1 MMLTMANS
9 KLIPF
14 DFAYC
19 SDKAKVF
26 ENYCKYTFTRT
37 QSMFTY
43 EGLPDTIPV
52 QWLESYLQR
61 NGSCCIA
68 EHEGKLY
75 ALLGNAGGE
84 PDEYYQPTIYTV
96 ANPALNL
103 SKSYKIGEDCVYCKN
118 DYDAIGLVPL
128 VSRYCGLMTENL
140 LTVRISDINMRMMN
154 LLSAPDDNTLQSTK
168 QYLKDLEDGK
178 LGVVGETPFFEGLK
192 LQSKGVGNGDY
203 MIQFIEL
210 QQYLKGSMYNE
221 LGINANFNMKR
232 EALSGQELSLN
243 DDALMPLIDDML
255 KQRRAM
261 CDELNEMFGLNVSV
275 DYGSSWHSNV
285 VEKQL
290 ISEEELGADDSES
303 EEAAGDESALP
314 DDKDPNAVDEG
325 DVSRL
330 NDDEESGNDDN
341 DNTSSDSD
349 VDEPDE
355 NCEDDDSGSEPD
367 DECGS
372 NDNTSDEDTSKEDES
387 QSKESE
393 TDESKTE
400 ESDAEKSEKEEPEK
414 EEVDTKEVDTEEAD
428 TKEVDTKETD
438 TKEKSKDKE
447 SETEESNTKET
458 EKEKPENEELEKEKP
473 EKEESE
479 KDKPEKEEPEK
490 EKSEKEEPEKEKP
503 EKEKPEK
510 EKPEKEKSE
519 KGKPEKEKSEKEE
532 VDAEDKPKDKESE
545 QENKEQE
552 PSSEVSDDSE
562 DDDKKKKGEKK

>member
-1 MMLTMANS
+1 MANS

-68 EHEGKLY
+68 EHEGNLY
-75 ALLGNAGGE
+75 ALLGSAGGE

-232 EALSGQELSLN
+232 EALSGQEVALN

-261 CDELNEMFGLNVSV
+261 CDELNQMFGLNVSV
-275 DYGSSWHSNV
+275 DYGSTWHSNV

-290 ISEEELGADDSES
+290 VSEEELGADSAES

-330 NDDEESGNDDN
+330 NDEEESGSDDN
-341 DNTSSDSD
+341 SDTSSDSD

-355 NCEDDDSGSEPD
+355 NCEDDNSDSESD
-367 DECGS
+367 SECGS
-372 NDNTSDEDTSKEDES
+372 DDDTPDEDASEADES
-387 QSKESE
+387 QS
-393 TDESKTE
+393 
-400 ESDAEKSEKEEPEK
+400 
-414 EEVDTKEVDTEEAD
+414 
-428 TKEVDTKETD
+428 
-438 TKEKSKDKE
+438 
-447 SETEESNTKET
+447 
-458 EKEKPENEELEKEKP
+458 
-473 EKEESE
+473 EESE
-479 KDKPEKEEPEK
+479 
-490 EKSEKEEPEKEKP
+490 
-503 EKEKPEK
+503 
-510 EKPEKEKSE
+510 
-519 KGKPEKEKSEKEE
+519 SEKEE
-532 VDAEDKPKDKESE
+532 VDAEDEPKDEEPESKDE
-545 QENKEQE
+545 EQE
-552 PSSEVSDDSE
+552 PSPEESDDSE
-562 DDDKKKKGEKK
+562 DDEKKKKGECK

>member
-1 MMLTMANS
+1 MAISN
-9 KLIPF
+9 LMPF
-14 DFAYC
+14 DFTYC
-19 SDKAKVF
+19 SDKTKVF

-84 PDEYYQPTIYTV
+84 LDEYYQPTIYTV
-96 ANPALNL
+96 ANPALGL
-103 SKSYKIGEDCVYCKN
+103 SKSFEIGKDCVYCKN

-168 QYLKDLEDGK
+168 QYLKDLEEGK

-232 EALSGQELSLN
+232 EALSGQEVALN

-275 DYGSSWHSNV
+275 DYGSTWHSNV

-290 ISEEELGADDSES
+290 ISEDELGATGAES
-303 EEAAGDESALP
+303 EEAAGDEAALP

-330 NDDEESGNDDN
+330 NDEEESGSDDN
-341 DNTSSDSD
+341 SDTSSDSD

-355 NCEDDDSGSEPD
+355 NCEDDDNGSESD

-372 NDNTSDEDTSKEDES
+372 DNNSTDEDV
-387 QSKESE
+387 SE
-393 TDESKTE
+393 ESKTE
-400 ESDAEKSEKEEPEK
+400 EPQKEEPEK
-414 EEVDTKEVDTEEAD
+414 EEVDAGDE
-428 TKEVDTKETD
+428 
-438 TKEKSKDKE
+438 
-447 SETEESNTKET
+447 
-458 EKEKPENEELEKEKP
+458 
-473 EKEESE
+473 
-479 KDKPEKEEPEK
+479 
-490 EKSEKEEPEKEKP
+490 
-503 EKEKPEK
+503 
-510 EKPEKEKSE
+510 
-519 KGKPEKEKSEKEE
+519 
-532 VDAEDKPKDKESE
+532 PKDEE
-545 QENKEQE
+545 QEPENKEQE
-552 PSSEVSDDSE
+552 PSPEESDDSE
-562 DDDKKKKGEKK
+562 DDEKKKKGECK

>member
-1 MMLTMANS
+1 MANGN
-9 KLIPF
+9 LIPF

-26 ENYCKYTFTRT
+26 ENYCRYTFTRT
-37 QSMFTY
+37 QSMFVY

-84 PDEYYQPTIYTV
+84 LDSYYQSTIYTV

-103 SKSYKIGEDCVYCKN
+103 SKTFKIGEDCVYCKN
-118 DYDAIGLVPL
+118 DYDAIGLTPL

-140 LTVRISDINMRMMN
+140 LTVRISDINMRMMS

-168 QYLKDLEDGK
+168 QYLRDLEDGK

-232 EALSGQELSLN
+232 EALSGQEVSLN

-255 KQRRAM
+255 KHRRAM
-261 CDELNEMFGLNVSV
+261 CDDLNAMFGLNVSV
-275 DYGSSWHSNV
+275 DYGSTWHSNII
-285 VEKQL
+285 EKQL
-290 ISEEELGADDSES
+290 ITEEDLGADGAES

-314 DDKDPNAVDEG
+314 DDKNPNAVDEG

-330 NDDEESGNDDN
+330 NDKKESN
-341 DNTSSDSD
+341 DNYIDDTSSDSD
-349 VDEPDE
+349 VDKPNE
-355 NCEDDDSGSEPD
+355 NGKDDDGGSGSD
-367 DECGS
+367 DECNS
-372 NDNTSDEDTSKEDES
+372 DDDTSDEDTSENDSKEPE
-387 QSKESE
+387 ESE
-393 TDESKTE
+393 TKEST
-400 ESDAEKSEKEEPEK
+400 S
-414 EEVDTKEVDTEEAD
+414 EEVDTEGEPKDVESDTE
-428 TKEVDTKETD
+428 
-438 TKEKSKDKE
+438 S
-447 SETEESNTKET
+447 
-458 EKEKPENEELEKEKP
+458 
-473 EKEESE
+473 
-479 KDKPEKEEPEK
+479 
-490 EKSEKEEPEKEKP
+490 
-503 EKEKPEK
+503 
-510 EKPEKEKSE
+510 
-519 KGKPEKEKSEKEE
+519 
-532 VDAEDKPKDKESE
+532 
-545 QENKEQE
+545 KEQE
-552 PSSEVSDDSE
+552 PSSEESDDSE
-562 DDDKKKKGEKK
+562 DDEKKKKRG

>member
-1 MMLTMANS
+1 MAS
-9 KLIPF
+9 GKLMPF
-14 DFAYC
+14 DFSYC
-19 SDKAKVF
+19 SDKSKVF

-84 PDEYYQPTIYTV
+84 LDEYYQPTIYTV
-96 ANPALNL
+96 ANPALGL
-103 SKSYKIGEDCVYCKN
+103 SKSFEIGKDCVYCKN

-168 QYLKDLEDGK
+168 QYLKDLEEGK

-232 EALSGQELSLN
+232 EALSGQEVALN

-261 CDELNEMFGLNVSV
+261 CDELNQMFGLNVSV
-275 DYGSSWHSNV
+275 DYGSTWHSNV

-290 ISEEELGADDSES
+290 VSEEELGADAAES

-330 NDDEESGNDDN
+330 NDEEESGSDDN
-341 DNTSSDSD
+341 SDTSSDSD

-355 NCEDDDSGSEPD
+355 NCEDADSGSESD
-367 DECGS
+367 DERGS
-372 NDNTSDEDTSKEDES
+372 DADTSDEDTSEDVES
-387 QSKESE
+387 QSE
-393 TDESKTE
+393 
-400 ESDAEKSEKEEPEK
+400 
-414 EEVDTKEVDTEEAD
+414 
-428 TKEVDTKETD
+428 
-438 TKEKSKDKE
+438 E
-447 SETEESNTKET
+447 SETEESET
-458 EKEKPENEELEKEKP
+458 EENET
-473 EKEESE
+473 
-479 KDKPEKEEPEK
+479 
-490 EKSEKEEPEKEKP
+490 
-503 EKEKPEK
+503 
-510 EKPEKEKSE
+510 
-519 KGKPEKEKSEKEE
+519 EE
-532 VDAEDKPKDKESE
+532 VDAEDEPKDKEPESKDE
-545 QENKEQE
+545 EQE
-552 PSSEVSDDSE
+552 PSPEESDDSE
-562 DDDKKKKGEKK
+562 DDEKKKKGECK

>member
-1 MMLTMANS
+1 MAS
-9 KLIPF
+9 GKLMPF

-19 SDKAKVF
+19 SDKKKVF

-43 EGLPDTIPV
+43 EGLPESIPV

-84 PDEYYQPTIYTV
+84 LDEYYQPTIYTV
-96 ANPALNL
+96 ANPALGL
-103 SKSYKIGEDCVYCKN
+103 TKSFEIGKDCVYCKN

-232 EALSGQELSLN
+232 EALSGQEVALN

-261 CDELNEMFGLNVSV
+261 CDELNQMFGLNVSV
-275 DYGSSWHSNV
+275 DYGSTWHSNV

-290 ISEEELGADDSES
+290 VSEEELGADSAES

-330 NDDEESGNDDN
+330 NDEEESGSDDN
-341 DNTSSDSD
+341 SDTSSDSD

-355 NCEDDDSGSEPD
+355 NCEDADSSNESD

-372 NDNTSDEDTSKEDES
+372 DADTSDEDTSEDGES
-387 QSKESE
+387 QSEESE
-393 TDESKTE
+393 TDES
-400 ESDAEKSEKEEPEK
+400 
-414 EEVDTKEVDTEEAD
+414 
-428 TKEVDTKETD
+428 ETD
-438 TKEKSKDKE
+438 ESETDE
-447 SETEESNTKET
+447 SETEES
-458 EKEKPENEELEKEKP
+458 
-473 EKEESE
+473 ES
-479 KDKPEKEEPEK
+479 
-490 EKSEKEEPEKEKP
+490 
-503 EKEKPEK
+503 
-510 EKPEKEKSE
+510 
-519 KGKPEKEKSEKEE
+519 EE
-532 VDAEDKPKDKESE
+532 VDAEDEPKDKEPESKDE
-545 QENKEQE
+545 EQE
-552 PSSEVSDDSE
+552 PSPEESDDSE
-562 DDDKKKKGEKK
+562 DDEKKKKGECK

>member
-1 MMLTMANS
+1 MAS
-9 KLIPF
+9 GKLMPF

-19 SDKAKVF
+19 SDKSKVF

-84 PDEYYQPTIYTV
+84 LDEYYQPTIYTV

-103 SKSYKIGEDCVYCKN
+103 SKSYKIGEDCVYCRN
-118 DYDAIGLVPL
+118 DYDAVGLVPL

-168 QYLKDLEDGK
+168 QYLKDLEEGK

-232 EALSGQELSLN
+232 EALSGQEVALN

-261 CDELNEMFGLNVSV
+261 CDELNEMFGLSVSV
-275 DYGSSWHSNV
+275 DYGSTWHSNV

-290 ISEEELGADDSES
+290 VSEEELGANSVES

-330 NDDEESGNDDN
+330 NDEEESGKDDN
-341 DNTSSDSD
+341 DDTSSDSD

-355 NCEDDDSGSEPD
+355 NCEDDDSGSKSDGECSSD
-367 DECGS
+367 D
-372 NDNTSDEDTSKEDES
+372 DTSDEDVSEDDNES
-387 QSKESE
+387 QSEESETEEKE

-400 ESDAEKSEKEEPEK
+400 E
-414 EEVDTKEVDTEEAD
+414 
-428 TKEVDTKETD
+428 
-438 TKEKSKDKE
+438 
-447 SETEESNTKET
+447 
-458 EKEKPENEELEKEKP
+458 
-473 EKEESE
+473 
-479 KDKPEKEEPEK
+479 
-490 EKSEKEEPEKEKP
+490 
-503 EKEKPEK
+503 
-510 EKPEKEKSE
+510 
-519 KGKPEKEKSEKEE
+519 
-532 VDAEDKPKDKESE
+532 VDAEDEPKDE
-545 QENKEQE
+545 ENEPKDDEPKDDEPKDDEPKDDEPKDDEPKDKEQE
-552 PSSEVSDDSE
+552 PSPEESDDSE
-562 DDDKKKKGEKK
+562 DDEKKKKGECK

>member
-1 MMLTMANS
+1 MAS
-9 KLIPF
+9 GKLMPF

-19 SDKAKVF
+19 SDKSKVF

-84 PDEYYQPTIYTV
+84 LDEYYQPTIYTV

-103 SKSYKIGEDCVYCKN
+103 SKSYKIGEDCVYCRN

-232 EALSGQELSLN
+232 EALSGQEVALN

-261 CDELNEMFGLNVSV
+261 CDELNQMFGLNVSV

-290 ISEEELGADDSES
+290 VSEEELGADSAES

-330 NDDEESGNDDN
+330 NDDEESGSDDN
-341 DNTSSDSD
+341 VDTSSDSD
-349 VDEPDE
+349 VDEPNE
-355 NCEDDDSGSEPD
+355 NCEDDDSGSKSD

-372 NDNTSDEDTSKEDES
+372 DGNSPDEDVSEDDES
-387 QSKESE
+387 QSEESQSEESE
-393 TDESKTE
+393 TDES
-400 ESDAEKSEKEEPEK
+400 
-414 EEVDTKEVDTEEAD
+414 
-428 TKEVDTKETD
+428 ETD
-438 TKEKSKDKE
+438 E
-447 SETEESNTKET
+447 
-458 EKEKPENEELEKEKP
+458 
-473 EKEESE
+473 
-479 KDKPEKEEPEK
+479 
-490 EKSEKEEPEKEKP
+490 
-503 EKEKPEK
+503 
-510 EKPEKEKSE
+510 
-519 KGKPEKEKSEKEE
+519 SEKEE
-532 VDAEDKPKDKESE
+532 VDAEDEPKDE
-545 QENKEQE
+545 EQE
-552 PSSEVSDDSE
+552 PENEGQEPSPEESDDSE
-562 DDDKKKKGEKK
+562 DDEKKKKGECK

>member
-1 MMLTMANS
+1 MASS
-9 KLIPF
+9 KLMPF

-68 EHEGKLY
+68 EHDGKLY

-84 PDEYYQPTIYTV
+84 LDEYYQPTIYTV
-96 ANPALNL
+96 ANPALGL
-103 SKSYKIGEDCVYCKN
+103 SKTFKIGEDCVYCRN

-232 EALSGQELSLN
+232 EALSGQEVALN

-261 CDELNEMFGLNVSV
+261 CDELNQMFGLNVSV
-275 DYGSSWHSNV
+275 DYGSTWHSNV

-290 ISEEELGADDSES
+290 VSEEELGADTAES

-330 NDDEESGNDDN
+330 NDEEESGSDDN
-341 DNTSSDSD
+341 SDTSSDSD

-355 NCEDDDSGSEPD
+355 NCEDDDSGSESD
-367 DECGS
+367 GECGS
-372 NDNTSDEDTSKEDES
+372 DDDTPDEDVSEDDES
-387 QSKESE
+387 LSE
-393 TDESKTE
+393 
-400 ESDAEKSEKEEPEK
+400 
-414 EEVDTKEVDTEEAD
+414 
-428 TKEVDTKETD
+428 
-438 TKEKSKDKE
+438 E
-447 SETEESNTKET
+447 SETEESET
-458 EKEKPENEELEKEKP
+458 EE
-473 EKEESE
+473 
-479 KDKPEKEEPEK
+479 
-490 EKSEKEEPEKEKP
+490 
-503 EKEKPEK
+503 
-510 EKPEKEKSE
+510 
-519 KGKPEKEKSEKEE
+519 SEKEE
-532 VDAEDKPKDKESE
+532 VDAEDEPKDEEPESKDE
-545 QENKEQE
+545 EQE
-552 PSSEVSDDSE
+552 PSPEESDDSE
-562 DDDKKKKGEKK
+562 DDEKKKKGECK

>member
-1 MMLTMANS
+1 MAS
-9 KLIPF
+9 GKLMPF

-19 SDKAKVF
+19 SDKSKVF
-26 ENYCKYTFTRT
+26 ANYCKYTFTRT

-84 PDEYYQPTIYTV
+84 LDEYYQPTIYTV

-232 EALSGQELSLN
+232 EALSGQEVALN

-261 CDELNEMFGLNVSV
+261 CDELNQMFGLNVSV
-275 DYGSSWHSNV
+275 DYGSTWHSNV

-290 ISEEELGADDSES
+290 ISEDELGADGAES
-303 EEAAGDESALP
+303 EEAAGDEAALP

-330 NDDEESGNDDN
+330 NDEEESGSDDN
-341 DNTSSDSD
+341 SDTSSDSD
-349 VDEPDE
+349 VDEPNE
-355 NCEDDDSGSEPD
+355 NCEDDNSDSESD
-367 DECGS
+367 SECGS
-372 NDNTSDEDTSKEDES
+372 DDDTPDEDASEADES
-387 QSKESE
+387 QSE
-393 TDESKTE
+393 
-400 ESDAEKSEKEEPEK
+400 
-414 EEVDTKEVDTEEAD
+414 
-428 TKEVDTKETD
+428 
-438 TKEKSKDKE
+438 E
-447 SETEESNTKET
+447 SETEESET
-458 EKEKPENEELEKEKP
+458 EE
-473 EKEESE
+473 
-479 KDKPEKEEPEK
+479 
-490 EKSEKEEPEKEKP
+490 
-503 EKEKPEK
+503 
-510 EKPEKEKSE
+510 
-519 KGKPEKEKSEKEE
+519 SEKEE
-532 VDAEDKPKDKESE
+532 VDAEDEPKDEEPESKDE
-545 QENKEQE
+545 EQE
-552 PSSEVSDDSE
+552 PSPEESDDSE
-562 DDDKKKKGEKK
+562 DDEKKKKGECK

>member
-1 MMLTMANS
+1 MTMADG
-9 KLIPF
+9 KLRSF
-14 DFAYC
+14 DFSYC
-19 SDKAKVF
+19 SDKDKVF
-26 ENYCKYTFTRT
+26 ENYCRYTFTRT

-103 SKSYKIGEDCVYCKN
+103 SKNYKIGVDCVYCKN
-118 DYDAIGLVPL
+118 DYEALGLVPL
-128 VSRYCGLMTENL
+128 VSRYCGLLTENL
-140 LTVRISDINMRMMN
+140 LTVRLSDINMRMMN

-168 QYLKDLEDGK
+168 QYLKDLEEGK

-232 EALSGQELSLN
+232 EALSGQEVALN

-261 CDELNEMFGLNVSV
+261 CDELNEMFGLSVSV
-275 DYGSSWHSNV
+275 DYGSTWHSNV

-290 ISEEELGADDSES
+290 VSEEELGANTTES

-330 NDDEESGNDDN
+330 NEEERGNDDN
-341 DNTSSDSD
+341 DDTSSDSD
-349 VDEPDE
+349 VDEPNE
-355 NCEDDDSGSEPD
+355 NCEDDDSGSESD

-372 NDNTSDEDTSKEDES
+372 DDDTSDEDV
-387 QSKESE
+387 SE
-393 TDESKTE
+393 TDESQSE
-400 ESDAEKSEKEEPEK
+400 ESKAEESKEE
-414 EEVDTKEVDTEEAD
+414 
-428 TKEVDTKETD
+428 
-438 TKEKSKDKE
+438 
-447 SETEESNTKET
+447 ETEESKE
-458 EKEKPENEELEKEKP
+458 
-473 EKEESE
+473 
-479 KDKPEKEEPEK
+479 
-490 EKSEKEEPEKEKP
+490 
-503 EKEKPEK
+503 
-510 EKPEKEKSE
+510 
-519 KGKPEKEKSEKEE
+519 EE
-532 VDAEDKPKDKESE
+532 VDAEDEPKDEESE
-545 QENKEQE
+545 PKDDEPKDEEQE
-552 PSSEVSDDSE
+552 PSPEESDDSE
-562 DDDKKKKGEKK
+562 DDEKKGEKK

>member
-1 MMLTMANS
+1 MTMADG
-9 KLIPF
+9 KLRSF
-14 DFAYC
+14 DFSYC
-19 SDKAKVF
+19 SDKDKVF
-26 ENYCKYTFTRT
+26 ENYCRYTFTRT

-103 SKSYKIGEDCVYCKN
+103 SKNYEIGVDCVYCKN
-118 DYDAIGLVPL
+118 DYDALGLVPL

-140 LTVRISDINMRMMN
+140 LTVRLSDINMRMMN

-168 QYLKDLEDGK
+168 QYLKDLEEGK

-232 EALSGQELSLN
+232 EALSGQEVALN

-261 CDELNEMFGLNVSV
+261 CDELNQMFGLNVSV
-275 DYGSSWHSNV
+275 DYGSTWHSNV

-290 ISEEELGADDSES
+290 VSEEELGADSAES

-330 NDDEESGNDDN
+330 NDEEESGSDDN
-341 DNTSSDSD
+341 SDTSSDSD

-355 NCEDDDSGSEPD
+355 NCEDDNSDSESD
-367 DECGS
+367 SECGS
-372 NDNTSDEDTSKEDES
+372 DDDTPDEDASEADES
-387 QSKESE
+387 QSEESE
-393 TDESKTE
+393 TEESETE
-400 ESDAEKSEKEEPEK
+400 ESEKEEPEK
-414 EEVDTKEVDTEEAD
+414 EEVDAEDEP
-428 TKEVDTKETD
+428 
-438 TKEKSKDKE
+438 KDE
-447 SETEESNTKET
+447 
-458 EKEKPENEELEKEKP
+458 ENE
-473 EKEESE
+473 
-479 KDKPEKEEPEK
+479 
-490 EKSEKEEPEKEKP
+490 
-503 EKEKPEK
+503 
-510 EKPEKEKSE
+510 
-519 KGKPEKEKSEKEE
+519 
-532 VDAEDKPKDKESE
+532 PKD
-545 QENKEQE
+545 KEQE
-552 PSSEVSDDSE
+552 PSPEKSDDSE
-562 DDDKKKKGEKK
+562 DDEKKKKGECK

>member
-1 MMLTMANS
+1 MTMADG
-9 KLIPF
+9 KLRSF
-14 DFAYC
+14 DFSYC
-19 SDKAKVF
+19 SDKDKVF
-26 ENYCKYTFTRT
+26 ENYCRYTFTRT

-103 SKSYKIGEDCVYCKN
+103 SKNYEIGVDCVYCKN
-118 DYDAIGLVPL
+118 DYDALGLVPL

-140 LTVRISDINMRMMN
+140 LTVRLSDINMRMMN

-168 QYLKDLEDGK
+168 QYLKDLEEGK

-232 EALSGQELSLN
+232 EALSGQEVALN

-261 CDELNEMFGLNVSV
+261 CDELNEMFGLSVSV
-275 DYGSSWHSNV
+275 DYGSTWHSNV

-290 ISEEELGADDSES
+290 VSEEELGANSVES

-330 NDDEESGNDDN
+330 NEEESGNDDN
-341 DNTSSDSD
+341 DDTSSDSD
-349 VDEPDE
+349 VDEPNE
-355 NCEDDDSGSEPD
+355 NCEDDDSGSESD

-372 NDNTSDEDTSKEDES
+372 DDDTSDEDV
-387 QSKESE
+387 SE
-393 TDESKTE
+393 TDESQ
-400 ESDAEKSEKEEPEK
+400 SE
-414 EEVDTKEVDTEEAD
+414 
-428 TKEVDTKETD
+428 
-438 TKEKSKDKE
+438 E
-447 SETEESNTKET
+447 SETEESKEEET
-458 EKEKPENEELEKEKP
+458 EESKE
-473 EKEESE
+473 
-479 KDKPEKEEPEK
+479 
-490 EKSEKEEPEKEKP
+490 
-503 EKEKPEK
+503 
-510 EKPEKEKSE
+510 
-519 KGKPEKEKSEKEE
+519 EE
-532 VDAEDKPKDKESE
+532 VDAEDEPKDEESE
-545 QENKEQE
+545 PKDDEPKDDEPKDEEQE
-552 PSSEVSDDSE
+552 PSPEESDDSE
-562 DDDKKKKGEKK
+562 DDEKKGEKK

>member
-1 MMLTMANS
+1 MAS
-9 KLIPF
+9 GKLMPF

-19 SDKAKVF
+19 SDKSKVF

-84 PDEYYQPTIYTV
+84 LDEYYQPTIYTV
-96 ANPALNL
+96 ANPALGL
-103 SKSYKIGEDCVYCKN
+103 SKSFEIGEDCVYCKN

-232 EALSGQELSLN
+232 EALSGQEVALN

-261 CDELNEMFGLNVSV
+261 CDELNEMFGLSVSV
-275 DYGSSWHSNV
+275 DYGSTWHSNV

-290 ISEEELGADDSES
+290 VSEEELGANSVES

-330 NDDEESGNDDN
+330 NDEEESGNDDN
-341 DNTSSDSD
+341 GDTSSDSD
-349 VDEPDE
+349 VDEPNE
-355 NCEDDDSGSEPD
+355 NCEDDDSGSESD
-367 DECGS
+367 GECGS
-372 NDNTSDEDTSKEDES
+372 DDDTPDEDV
-387 QSKESE
+387 SE
-393 TDESKTE
+393 TDESKSE
-400 ESDAEKSEKEEPEK
+400 ESEAEESKEE
-414 EEVDTKEVDTEEAD
+414 
-428 TKEVDTKETD
+428 
-438 TKEKSKDKE
+438 
-447 SETEESNTKET
+447 ETEESKE
-458 EKEKPENEELEKEKP
+458 
-473 EKEESE
+473 
-479 KDKPEKEEPEK
+479 
-490 EKSEKEEPEKEKP
+490 
-503 EKEKPEK
+503 
-510 EKPEKEKSE
+510 
-519 KGKPEKEKSEKEE
+519 EE
-532 VDAEDKPKDKESE
+532 VDAEDEPKDEESE
-545 QENKEQE
+545 PKDDEPKDDEPKDEEQE
-552 PSSEVSDDSE
+552 PSPEESDDSE
-562 DDDKKKKGEKK
+562 DDEKKGEKK

>member
-1 MMLTMANS
+1 M
-9 KLIPF
+9 PF

-84 PDEYYQPTIYTV
+84 LDEYYQPTIYTV
-96 ANPALNL
+96 ANPALGL
-103 SKSYKIGEDCVYCKN
+103 SKSFKIGEDCVYCRN

-178 LGVVGETPFFEGLK
+178 LGVVGETPFFDGLK

-232 EALSGQELSLN
+232 EALSGQEVALN

-275 DYGSSWHSNV
+275 DYGSTWHSNV

-290 ISEEELGADDSES
+290 VSEEELGADTAES

-330 NDDEESGNDDN
+330 NDEEESGSDDN
-341 DNTSSDSD
+341 VDTSSDSD
-349 VDEPDE
+349 VDEPNE
-355 NCEDDDSGSEPD
+355 NCKDDDSGSKSD

-372 NDNTSDEDTSKEDES
+372 DDDAQDEDVSENDES
-387 QSKESE
+387 QSE
-393 TDESKTE
+393 
-400 ESDAEKSEKEEPEK
+400 
-414 EEVDTKEVDTEEAD
+414 
-428 TKEVDTKETD
+428 
-438 TKEKSKDKE
+438 E
-447 SETEESNTKET
+447 SETEESET
-458 EKEKPENEELEKEKP
+458 
-473 EKEESE
+473 EESE
-479 KDKPEKEEPEK
+479 TEESET
-490 EKSEKEEPEKEKP
+490 EESKS
-503 EKEKPEK
+503 
-510 EKPEKEKSE
+510 
-519 KGKPEKEKSEKEE
+519 EE
-532 VDAEDKPKDKESE
+532 VDAEDEPKDKEPESKDE
-545 QENKEQE
+545 EQE
-552 PSSEVSDDSE
+552 PSPEESDDSE
-562 DDDKKKKGEKK
+562 DDEKKKKGECK

>member
-1 MMLTMANS
+1 MAS
-9 KLIPF
+9 GKLMPF

-43 EGLPDTIPV
+43 EGLPETIPV

-84 PDEYYQPTIYTV
+84 LDEYYQPTIYTV

-103 SKSYKIGEDCVYCKN
+103 SKTYKIGEDCVYCRN
-118 DYDAIGLVPL
+118 DFDAVGLVPL

-232 EALSGQELSLN
+232 EALSGQEVALN

-275 DYGSSWHSNV
+275 DYGSTWHSNV

-290 ISEEELGADDSES
+290 ISEDELGATGTES
-303 EEAAGDESALP
+303 EEAAGDEAALP

-330 NDDEESGNDDN
+330 NDKEESDSDDN
-341 DNTSSDSD
+341 SDTSSDSD

-355 NCEDDDSGSEPD
+355 NCEDDDNGSESD

-372 NDNTSDEDTSKEDES
+372 DDNSTDEDV
-387 QSKESE
+387 SE
-393 TDESKTE
+393 ESKTE
-400 ESDAEKSEKEEPEK
+400 EPQKEEPQ
-414 EEVDTKEVDTEEAD
+414 
-428 TKEVDTKETD
+428 
-438 TKEKSKDKE
+438 
-447 SETEESNTKET
+447 
-458 EKEKPENEELEKEKP
+458 
-473 EKEESE
+473 
-479 KDKPEKEEPEK
+479 
-490 EKSEKEEPEKEKP
+490 
-503 EKEKPEK
+503 
-510 EKPEKEKSE
+510 
-519 KGKPEKEKSEKEE
+519 KEE
-532 VDAEDKPKDKESE
+532 VDAGDEPKDEESE
-545 QENKEQE
+545 PKDKEQE
-552 PSSEVSDDSE
+552 PSPEESDDSE
-562 DDDKKKKGEKK
+562 DDEKKKKGECK

>member
-1 MMLTMANS
+1 MAS
-9 KLIPF
+9 GKLMPF
-14 DFAYC
+14 DFTYC
-19 SDKAKVF
+19 SDKSKVF

-84 PDEYYQPTIYTV
+84 LDEYYQPTIYTV

-140 LTVRISDINMRMMN
+140 LTVRMTDINMRMMN

-168 QYLKDLEDGK
+168 QYLKDLEEGK

-232 EALSGQELSLN
+232 EALSGQEVALN

-261 CDELNEMFGLNVSV
+261 CDELNQMFGLNVSV
-275 DYGSSWHSNV
+275 DYGSTWHSNV

-290 ISEEELGADDSES
+290 VSEEELGADSAES

-330 NDDEESGNDDN
+330 NDEEESGSDDN
-341 DNTSSDSD
+341 SDTSSDSD

-355 NCEDDDSGSEPD
+355 NGEDDNSGDESDGKRGSD
-367 DECGS
+367 D
-372 NDNTSDEDTSKEDES
+372 DTPDEDASEADES
-387 QSKESE
+387 QS
-393 TDESKTE
+393 
-400 ESDAEKSEKEEPEK
+400 
-414 EEVDTKEVDTEEAD
+414 
-428 TKEVDTKETD
+428 
-438 TKEKSKDKE
+438 
-447 SETEESNTKET
+447 
-458 EKEKPENEELEKEKP
+458 
-473 EKEESE
+473 EESE
-479 KDKPEKEEPEK
+479 PEE
-490 EKSEKEEPEKEKP
+490 SE
-503 EKEKPEK
+503 
-510 EKPEKEKSE
+510 S
-519 KGKPEKEKSEKEE
+519 EE
-532 VDAEDKPKDKESE
+532 VDAEDEPKDED
-545 QENKEQE
+545 QE
-552 PSSEVSDDSE
+552 PSPEESDDSE
-562 DDDKKKKGEKK
+562 DDEKKKKGDNK

>member
-1 MMLTMANS
+1 MAS
-9 KLIPF
+9 GKLMPF

-19 SDKAKVF
+19 SDKSKVF

-84 PDEYYQPTIYTV
+84 LDEYYQPTIYTV

-103 SKSYKIGEDCVYCKN
+103 SKSFKIGEDCVYCKN

-168 QYLKDLEDGK
+168 QYLKDLEEGK

-232 EALSGQELSLN
+232 EALSGQEVALN

-275 DYGSSWHSNV
+275 DYGSTWHSNV

-290 ISEEELGADDSES
+290 ISEDELGATGAES
-303 EEAAGDESALP
+303 EEAAGDEAALP

-330 NDDEESGNDDN
+330 NDEEESGNDDIS
-341 DNTSSDSD
+341 DTSSDSD
-349 VDEPDE
+349 VDEPNE
-355 NCEDDDSGSEPD
+355 NCENDDTGSESD
-367 DECGS
+367 GECGS
-372 NDNTSDEDTSKEDES
+372 DDDTPDEDVSENDES
-387 QSKESE
+387 QSE
-393 TDESKTE
+393 
-400 ESDAEKSEKEEPEK
+400 
-414 EEVDTKEVDTEEAD
+414 
-428 TKEVDTKETD
+428 
-438 TKEKSKDKE
+438 E
-447 SETEESNTKET
+447 SETEK
-458 EKEKPENEELEKEKP
+458 
-473 EKEESE
+473 
-479 KDKPEKEEPEK
+479 
-490 EKSEKEEPEKEKP
+490 
-503 EKEKPEK
+503 
-510 EKPEKEKSE
+510 
-519 KGKPEKEKSEKEE
+519 
-532 VDAEDKPKDKESE
+532 VDAEDEPKDEE
-545 QENKEQE
+545 QEPEDKEQE
-552 PSSEVSDDSE
+552 PSPEESDDSE
-562 DDDKKKKGEKK
+562 DDEKKKKGECK

>member
-1 MMLTMANS
+1 MTMADG
-9 KLIPF
+9 KLRSF
-14 DFAYC
+14 DFSYC
-19 SDKAKVF
+19 SDKDKVF
-26 ENYCKYTFTRT
+26 ENYCRYTFTRT

-43 EGLPDTIPV
+43 EGLPETIPV

-103 SKSYKIGEDCVYCKN
+103 SKNYEIGVDCVYCKN
-118 DYDAIGLVPL
+118 DYEALGLVPL

-140 LTVRISDINMRMMN
+140 LTVRLSDINMRMMN

-168 QYLKDLEDGK
+168 QYLKDLEEGK

-232 EALSGQELSLN
+232 EALSGQEVALN

-261 CDELNEMFGLNVSV
+261 CDELNEMFGLSVSV
-275 DYGSSWHSNV
+275 DYGSTWHSNV

-290 ISEEELGADDSES
+290 VSEEELGANSTES

-330 NDDEESGNDDN
+330 NDEEESGNDDN
-341 DNTSSDSD
+341 GDTSSDSD
-349 VDEPDE
+349 VDEPNE
-355 NCEDDDSGSEPD
+355 NCEDDDSGSESDGECDSD
-367 DECGS
+367 D
-372 NDNTSDEDTSKEDES
+372 DTSDEDV
-387 QSKESE
+387 SE
-393 TDESKTE
+393 TDESK
-400 ESDAEKSEKEEPEK
+400 SE
-414 EEVDTKEVDTEEAD
+414 
-428 TKEVDTKETD
+428 
-438 TKEKSKDKE
+438 E
-447 SETEESNTKET
+447 SETEESKEEET
-458 EKEKPENEELEKEKP
+458 E
-473 EKEESE
+473 ES
-479 KDKPEKEEPEK
+479 
-490 EKSEKEEPEKEKP
+490 
-503 EKEKPEK
+503 
-510 EKPEKEKSE
+510 
-519 KGKPEKEKSEKEE
+519 KEE
-532 VDAEDKPKDKESE
+532 VDAEDEPKDEESE
-545 QENKEQE
+545 PKDDEPKDEEQE
-552 PSSEVSDDSE
+552 PSPEESDDSE
-562 DDDKKKKGEKK
+562 DDEKKGEKK

>member
-1 MMLTMANS
+1 MAS
-9 KLIPF
+9 GKLMPF
-14 DFAYC
+14 DFSYC
-19 SDKAKVF
+19 SDKSKVF

-84 PDEYYQPTIYTV
+84 LDEYYQPTIYTV
-96 ANPALNL
+96 ANPALGL
-103 SKSYKIGEDCVYCKN
+103 TKSFEIGKDCVYCKN

-168 QYLKDLEDGK
+168 QYLKDLEEGK

-192 LQSKGVGNGDY
+192 LQSRGAGNGDY

-232 EALSGQELSLN
+232 EALSGQEVALN

-261 CDELNEMFGLNVSV
+261 CDELNQMFGLNVSV
-275 DYGSSWHSNV
+275 DYGSTWHSNV
-285 VEKQL
+285 IEKQL
-290 ISEEELGADDSES
+290 VSEEELGADTAES

-330 NDDEESGNDDN
+330 NDEEESGSDDN
-341 DNTSSDSD
+341 SNTSSDSD

-355 NCEDDDSGSEPD
+355 NCEDDDSGSESD
-367 DECGS
+367 SECGS
-372 NDNTSDEDTSKEDES
+372 DDDTSDEVA
-387 QSKESE
+387 SE
-393 TDESKTE
+393 TDESQ
-400 ESDAEKSEKEEPEK
+400 SE
-414 EEVDTKEVDTEEAD
+414 
-428 TKEVDTKETD
+428 
-438 TKEKSKDKE
+438 E
-447 SETEESNTKET
+447 SETEESET
-458 EKEKPENEELEKEKP
+458 
-473 EKEESE
+473 EESE
-479 KDKPEKEEPEK
+479 
-490 EKSEKEEPEKEKP
+490 S
-503 EKEKPEK
+503 
-510 EKPEKEKSE
+510 
-519 KGKPEKEKSEKEE
+519 EE
-532 VDAEDKPKDKESE
+532 VDAEDEPKDDG
-545 QENKEQE
+545 QEPEDKEQE
-552 PSSEVSDDSE
+552 PSPEESDDSE
-562 DDDKKKKGEKK
+562 DDEKKKKGECK

>member
-1 MMLTMANS
+1 MAS
-9 KLIPF
+9 GKLMPF

-19 SDKAKVF
+19 SDKTKVF

-84 PDEYYQPTIYTV
+84 LDEYYQPTIYTV
-96 ANPALNL
+96 ANPALGL
-103 SKSYKIGEDCVYCKN
+103 SKTYKIGEDCVYCRN
-118 DYDAIGLVPL
+118 DFDAVGLVPL

-232 EALSGQELSLN
+232 EALSGQEVALN

-275 DYGSSWHSNV
+275 DYGSTWHSNV

-290 ISEEELGADDSES
+290 ISEDELGATGTES
-303 EEAAGDESALP
+303 EEAAGDEAALP

-330 NDDEESGNDDN
+330 NDEEESDNN
-341 DNTSSDSD
+341 DNSVTSSDSD
-349 VDEPDE
+349 VDESDE
-355 NCEDDDSGSEPD
+355 NCKDDNSDCMSD

-372 NDNTSDEDTSKEDES
+372 DDNSPDEDAPEDDES
-387 QSKESE
+387 QSE
-393 TDESKTE
+393 
-400 ESDAEKSEKEEPEK
+400 
-414 EEVDTKEVDTEEAD
+414 
-428 TKEVDTKETD
+428 
-438 TKEKSKDKE
+438 E
-447 SETEESNTKET
+447 SETEESET
-458 EKEKPENEELEKEKP
+458 E
-473 EKEESE
+473 
-479 KDKPEKEEPEK
+479 EPQ
-490 EKSEKEEPEKEKP
+490 
-503 EKEKPEK
+503 
-510 EKPEKEKSE
+510 
-519 KGKPEKEKSEKEE
+519 KEE
-532 VDAEDKPKDKESE
+532 VDAGDKPKDEE
-545 QENKEQE
+545 QEPENKEQE
-552 PSSEVSDDSE
+552 PSPEESDDSE
-562 DDDKKKKGEKK
+562 DDEKKKKGECK

>member
-1 MMLTMANS
+1 MTMADG
-9 KLIPF
+9 KLRSF
-14 DFAYC
+14 DFSYC
-19 SDKAKVF
+19 SDKDKVF
-26 ENYCKYTFTRT
+26 ENYCRYTFTRT

-103 SKSYKIGEDCVYCKN
+103 SKNYEIGVDCVYCKN
-118 DYDAIGLVPL
+118 DYDALGLVPL

-140 LTVRISDINMRMMN
+140 LTVRLSDINMRMMN

-168 QYLKDLEDGK
+168 QYLKDLEEGK

-232 EALSGQELSLN
+232 EALSGQEVALN

-261 CDELNEMFGLNVSV
+261 CDELNEMFGLSVSV
-275 DYGSSWHSNV
+275 DYGSTWHSNV

-290 ISEEELGADDSES
+290 VSEEELGANSVES
-303 EEAAGDESALP
+303 EEAAGDETALP

-330 NDDEESGNDDN
+330 NEEEESGNDDN
-341 DNTSSDSD
+341 GDTSSDSD
-349 VDEPDE
+349 VDEPNE
-355 NCEDDDSGSEPD
+355 NCEDDDSGSESD
-367 DECGS
+367 GECGS
-372 NDNTSDEDTSKEDES
+372 DDDTSDEDV
-387 QSKESE
+387 SE
-393 TDESKTE
+393 TDESQSE
-400 ESDAEKSEKEEPEK
+400 ESEAEESKEE
-414 EEVDTKEVDTEEAD
+414 
-428 TKEVDTKETD
+428 
-438 TKEKSKDKE
+438 
-447 SETEESNTKET
+447 ETEESKE
-458 EKEKPENEELEKEKP
+458 
-473 EKEESE
+473 
-479 KDKPEKEEPEK
+479 
-490 EKSEKEEPEKEKP
+490 
-503 EKEKPEK
+503 
-510 EKPEKEKSE
+510 
-519 KGKPEKEKSEKEE
+519 EE
-532 VDAEDKPKDKESE
+532 VDAEDEPKDEESE
-545 QENKEQE
+545 PKDDEPKDDEPKDDEPKDEEQE
-552 PSSEVSDDSE
+552 PSPEESDDSE
-562 DDDKKKKGEKK
+562 DDEKKGEKK

>member
-1 MMLTMANS
+1 MANG
-9 KLIPF
+9 KLMPF

-19 SDKAKVF
+19 SDKSKVF

-84 PDEYYQPTIYTV
+84 LDEYYQPTIYTV
-96 ANPALNL
+96 ANPALGL
-103 SKSYKIGEDCVYCKN
+103 SKSFEIGKDCVYCKN

-232 EALSGQELSLN
+232 EALSGQEVALN

-261 CDELNEMFGLNVSV
+261 CDELNQMFGLKVSV
-275 DYGSSWHSNV
+275 DYGSTWHSNV

-290 ISEEELGADDSES
+290 VSEEELGANDAES

-330 NDDEESGNDDN
+330 NDEEESGSDDN
-341 DNTSSDSD
+341 SDTSSDSD

-355 NCEDDDSGSEPD
+355 NCEDADSSSESD

-372 NDNTSDEDTSKEDES
+372 DVVTSDEDASEDNEI
-387 QSKESE
+387 QSE
-393 TDESKTE
+393 
-400 ESDAEKSEKEEPEK
+400 
-414 EEVDTKEVDTEEAD
+414 
-428 TKEVDTKETD
+428 
-438 TKEKSKDKE
+438 E
-447 SETEESNTKET
+447 SETEESET
-458 EKEKPENEELEKEKP
+458 
-473 EKEESE
+473 EESE
-479 KDKPEKEEPEK
+479 TEESETEEPQ
-490 EKSEKEEPEKEKP
+490 
-503 EKEKPEK
+503 
-510 EKPEKEKSE
+510 
-519 KGKPEKEKSEKEE
+519 KEE
-532 VDAEDKPKDKESE
+532 VDAEDEPKDEEHEPEE
-545 QENKEQE
+545 QEPEEQKSEDKEHE
-552 PSSEVSDDSE
+552 PSSEETDDSE
-562 DDDKKKKGEKK
+562 DDEKKKKGV

>member
-1 MMLTMANS
+1 MAS
-9 KLIPF
+9 GKLMPF
-14 DFAYC
+14 DFTYC
-19 SDKAKVF
+19 SDKSKVF

-84 PDEYYQPTIYTV
+84 LDEYYQPTIYTV

-103 SKSYKIGEDCVYCKN
+103 SKSFKIGEDCVYCKN

-154 LLSAPDDNTLQSTK
+154 LLSAPDDNTLQSTI
-168 QYLKDLEDGK
+168 QYLKDLEEGK
-178 LGVVGETPFFEGLK
+178 LGVVGETPFFDGLK

-232 EALSGQELSLN
+232 EALSGQEVALN

-261 CDELNEMFGLNVSV
+261 CDELNQMFGLNVSV
-275 DYGSSWHSNV
+275 DYGSTWHSNV

-290 ISEEELGADDSES
+290 ISEEELGADGAES

-330 NDDEESGNDDN
+330 NDEEESGSDDN
-341 DNTSSDSD
+341 SDTSSDSD
-349 VDEPDE
+349 VDEPNE
-355 NCEDDDSGSEPD
+355 NCENDDTGSESD
-367 DECGS
+367 GECGS
-372 NDNTSDEDTSKEDES
+372 DDDTQNEDVSENDES
-387 QSKESE
+387 QSE
-393 TDESKTE
+393 
-400 ESDAEKSEKEEPEK
+400 
-414 EEVDTKEVDTEEAD
+414 
-428 TKEVDTKETD
+428 
-438 TKEKSKDKE
+438 E
-447 SETEESNTKET
+447 SETEES
-458 EKEKPENEELEKEKP
+458 
-473 EKEESE
+473 ES
-479 KDKPEKEEPEK
+479 
-490 EKSEKEEPEKEKP
+490 
-503 EKEKPEK
+503 
-510 EKPEKEKSE
+510 
-519 KGKPEKEKSEKEE
+519 EE
-532 VDAEDKPKDKESE
+532 VDAEDKPKDEEPESKDE
-545 QENKEQE
+545 EQE
-552 PSSEVSDDSE
+552 PSPEDSDDSE
-562 DDDKKKKGEKK
+562 DDEKKKKGECK

>member
-1 MMLTMANS
+1 MANG
-9 KLIPF
+9 KLMPF
-14 DFAYC
+14 DFTYC

-37 QSMFTY
+37 QSMFVY

-84 PDEYYQPTIYTV
+84 LDEYYQPTIYTV
-96 ANPALNL
+96 ANPALNI
-103 SKSYKIGEDCVYCKN
+103 SKSYKIGEECVYCKN
-118 DYDAIGLVPL
+118 DYDALGLTPL

-168 QYLKDLEDGK
+168 QYLKDLEEGK

-232 EALSGQELSLN
+232 EALSGQEVALN

-261 CDELNEMFGLNVSV
+261 CDELNAMFGLNVSV
-275 DYGSSWHSNV
+275 DYGSTWHSNV
-285 VEKQL
+285 IEKQL
-290 ISEEELGADDSES
+290 ISEEELGADGGES

-330 NDDEESGNDDN
+330 NDEEESGSDDN
-341 DNTSSDSD
+341 SDTSSDSD

-355 NCEDDDSGSEPD
+355 NCEDDDSGSESD
-367 DECGS
+367 SECGS
-372 NDNTSDEDTSKEDES
+372 DDDTSDEDASEDDES
-387 QSKESE
+387 QSE
-393 TDESKTE
+393 
-400 ESDAEKSEKEEPEK
+400 
-414 EEVDTKEVDTEEAD
+414 
-428 TKEVDTKETD
+428 
-438 TKEKSKDKE
+438 E
-447 SETEESNTKET
+447 SETEES
-458 EKEKPENEELEKEKP
+458 
-473 EKEESE
+473 ES
-479 KDKPEKEEPEK
+479 
-490 EKSEKEEPEKEKP
+490 
-503 EKEKPEK
+503 
-510 EKPEKEKSE
+510 
-519 KGKPEKEKSEKEE
+519 EE
-532 VDAEDKPKDKESE
+532 VDAEDEPKDEEPESKDE
-545 QENKEQE
+545 EQE
-552 PSSEVSDDSE
+552 PSPEESDDSE
-562 DDDKKKKGEKK
+562 DDEKKKKGECK

>member
-1 MMLTMANS
+1 MTMADGRLRS
-9 KLIPF
+9 F
-14 DFAYC
+14 DFSYC
-19 SDKAKVF
+19 SDKDKVF
-26 ENYCKYTFTRT
+26 ENYCRYTFTRT

-75 ALLGNAGGE
+75 AFLGNAGGE
-84 PDEYYQPTIYTV
+84 PDEYYQPTTYTV

-103 SKSYKIGEDCVYCKN
+103 SKTFDIGVDCVYCKN
-118 DYDAIGLVPL
+118 DYEALGLVPL
-128 VSRYCGLMTENL
+128 ISRYCGLMTENL
-140 LTVRISDINMRMMN
+140 LTVRLSDINMRMMN

-168 QYLKDLEDGK
+168 QYLKDLEEGK

-232 EALSGQELSLN
+232 EALSGQEVALN

-255 KQRRAM
+255 KHRRAM
-261 CDELNEMFGLNVSV
+261 CDELNEMFGLEVSV
-275 DYGSSWHSNV
+275 DYGSTWHSNV

-290 ISEEELGADDSES
+290 VSEEELGADSAES

-330 NDDEESGNDDN
+330 NDEEESGSDDN
-341 DNTSSDSD
+341 SDTSSDSD

-355 NCEDDDSGSEPD
+355 NCEDADSGSESD

-372 NDNTSDEDTSKEDES
+372 DADTSDEDTSEDDES
-387 QSKESE
+387 QSE
-393 TDESKTE
+393 
-400 ESDAEKSEKEEPEK
+400 
-414 EEVDTKEVDTEEAD
+414 
-428 TKEVDTKETD
+428 
-438 TKEKSKDKE
+438 E
-447 SETEESNTKET
+447 SETEE
-458 EKEKPENEELEKEKP
+458 P
-473 EKEESE
+473 EKDESE
-479 KDKPEKEEPEK
+479 KED
-490 EKSEKEEPEKEKP
+490 
-503 EKEKPEK
+503 
-510 EKPEKEKSE
+510 
-519 KGKPEKEKSEKEE
+519 
-532 VDAEDKPKDKESE
+532 VDAEDEPKDEEPESKDE
-545 QENKEQE
+545 EQE
-552 PSSEVSDDSE
+552 PSPEDSDDSE
-562 DDDKKKKGEKK
+562 DDEKKKKGESK

>member
-1 MMLTMANS
+1 MASS
-9 KLIPF
+9 KLMPF

-84 PDEYYQPTIYTV
+84 LDEYYQPTIYTV
-96 ANPALNL
+96 ANPALGL
-103 SKSYKIGEDCVYCKN
+103 SKSFKIGEDCVYCRN

-232 EALSGQELSLN
+232 EALSGQEVALN

-275 DYGSSWHSNV
+275 DYGSTWHSNV

-290 ISEEELGADDSES
+290 ISEDELGADGAES
-303 EEAAGDESALP
+303 EEAAGDEAALP

-330 NDDEESGNDDN
+330 NDEEESGSDDN
-341 DNTSSDSD
+341 SDTSSDSD

-355 NCEDDDSGSEPD
+355 NCEDADSGSESD

-372 NDNTSDEDTSKEDES
+372 DDNSPDEDVSEDDES
-387 QSKESE
+387 QS
-393 TDESKTE
+393 E
-400 ESDAEKSEKEEPEK
+400 ESQSE
-414 EEVDTKEVDTEEAD
+414 
-428 TKEVDTKETD
+428 
-438 TKEKSKDKE
+438 E
-447 SETEESNTKET
+447 SETEE
-458 EKEKPENEELEKEKP
+458 
-473 EKEESE
+473 
-479 KDKPEKEEPEK
+479 
-490 EKSEKEEPEKEKP
+490 
-503 EKEKPEK
+503 
-510 EKPEKEKSE
+510 
-519 KGKPEKEKSEKEE
+519 SEKEE
-532 VDAEDKPKDKESE
+532 VDAEDEPKDEE
-545 QENKEQE
+545 QEPENEEQE
-552 PSSEVSDDSE
+552 PSPEESDDSE
-562 DDDKKKKGEKK
+562 DDEKKKKGECK

>member
-1 MMLTMANS
+1 MASS
-9 KLIPF
+9 KLMPF

-68 EHEGKLY
+68 EHEEKLY

-84 PDEYYQPTIYTV
+84 LDEYYQPTIYTV
-96 ANPALNL
+96 ANPALGL
-103 SKSYKIGEDCVYCKN
+103 SKSFKIGEDCVYCRN

-232 EALSGQELSLN
+232 EALSGQEVALN

-275 DYGSSWHSNV
+275 DYGSTWHSNV

-290 ISEEELGADDSES
+290 VSEEELGADTAES

-330 NDDEESGNDDN
+330 NDEEESGSDDN
-341 DNTSSDSD
+341 VDTSSDSD
-349 VDEPDE
+349 VDEPNE
-355 NCEDDDSGSEPD
+355 NCEDDDSGSESD

-372 NDNTSDEDTSKEDES
+372 DDDAQDEDVSEDDES
-387 QSKESE
+387 QSE
-393 TDESKTE
+393 
-400 ESDAEKSEKEEPEK
+400 
-414 EEVDTKEVDTEEAD
+414 
-428 TKEVDTKETD
+428 
-438 TKEKSKDKE
+438 E
-447 SETEESNTKET
+447 SETEESET
-458 EKEKPENEELEKEKP
+458 
-473 EKEESE
+473 EESE
-479 KDKPEKEEPEK
+479 T
-490 EKSEKEEPEKEKP
+490 
-503 EKEKPEK
+503 
-510 EKPEKEKSE
+510 
-519 KGKPEKEKSEKEE
+519 EE
-532 VDAEDKPKDKESE
+532 VDAEDEPKDEE
-545 QENKEQE
+545 QEPEDKEQE
-552 PSSEVSDDSE
+552 PSPEESDDSE
-562 DDDKKKKGEKK
+562 DDEKKKKGECK

>member
-1 MMLTMANS
+1 MKTMAS
-9 KLIPF
+9 DKLMPF

-19 SDKAKVF
+19 SDKSKVF
-26 ENYCKYTFTRT
+26 TNYCKYTFTRT

-68 EHEGKLY
+68 EHNGKLY

-84 PDEYYQPTIYTV
+84 LDEYYQPTTYTV
-96 ANPALNL
+96 ANPALKL
-103 SKSYKIGEDCVYCKN
+103 SKTYKIGEDCVYCRN
-118 DYDAIGLVPL
+118 DFDAVGLVPL

-168 QYLKDLEDGK
+168 QYLKDLEEGK

-232 EALSGQELSLN
+232 EALSGQEVALN

-275 DYGSSWHSNV
+275 DYGSTWHSNV

-290 ISEEELGADDSES
+290 ISEDELGANDSES
-303 EEAAGDESALP
+303 EEAAGDEAALP

-330 NDDEESGNDDN
+330 NDEEESGSDDN
-341 DNTSSDSD
+341 SGTSSDSD

-355 NCEDDDSGSEPD
+355 NCEDDDSCSESD

-372 NDNTSDEDTSKEDES
+372 DADTSDEDASEDDES
-387 QSKESE
+387 QSE
-393 TDESKTE
+393 
-400 ESDAEKSEKEEPEK
+400 
-414 EEVDTKEVDTEEAD
+414 
-428 TKEVDTKETD
+428 
-438 TKEKSKDKE
+438 E
-447 SETEESNTKET
+447 SETEES
-458 EKEKPENEELEKEKP
+458 
-473 EKEESE
+473 ES
-479 KDKPEKEEPEK
+479 
-490 EKSEKEEPEKEKP
+490 
-503 EKEKPEK
+503 
-510 EKPEKEKSE
+510 
-519 KGKPEKEKSEKEE
+519 EE
-532 VDAEDKPKDKESE
+532 VDAEDEPKDEESE
-545 QENKEQE
+545 PKEQESKDEEQE
-552 PSSEVSDDSE
+552 PSPEDSDDSE
-562 DDDKKKKGEKK
+562 DDEKKKKGECK

>member
-1 MMLTMANS
+1 MAS
-9 KLIPF
+9 DKLMPF

-19 SDKAKVF
+19 SDKSKVF

-84 PDEYYQPTIYTV
+84 LDEYYQPTIYTV

-103 SKSYKIGEDCVYCKN
+103 SKSFKIGEDCVYCKN

-140 LTVRISDINMRMMN
+140 LTVRMSDINMRMMN

-168 QYLKDLEDGK
+168 QYLKDLEEGK

-232 EALSGQELSLN
+232 EALSGQEVALN

-261 CDELNEMFGLNVSV
+261 CDKLNEMFGLNVSV
-275 DYGSSWHSNV
+275 DYGSTWHSNV

-290 ISEEELGADDSES
+290 ISEDELGATGAES
-303 EEAAGDESALP
+303 EEAAGDEAALP

-330 NDDEESGNDDN
+330 NDEEESGSDDN
-341 DNTSSDSD
+341 SDTSSDSD

-355 NCEDDDSGSEPD
+355 NCEDDDSGSKSNG
-367 DECGS
+367 ECGS
-372 NDNTSDEDTSKEDES
+372 DDNTPDEDGSEDDES
-387 QSKESE
+387 QS
-393 TDESKTE
+393 E
-400 ESDAEKSEKEEPEK
+400 ESQSE
-414 EEVDTKEVDTEEAD
+414 
-428 TKEVDTKETD
+428 
-438 TKEKSKDKE
+438 E
-447 SETEESNTKET
+447 SETEN
-458 EKEKPENEELEKEKP
+458 
-473 EKEESE
+473 
-479 KDKPEKEEPEK
+479 
-490 EKSEKEEPEKEKP
+490 
-503 EKEKPEK
+503 
-510 EKPEKEKSE
+510 
-519 KGKPEKEKSEKEE
+519 
-532 VDAEDKPKDKESE
+532 VDAEDEPKDEESE
-545 QENKEQE
+545 PKDEEQE
-552 PSSEVSDDSE
+552 PCPEDSDDSE
-562 DDDKKKKGEKK
+562 DDEKKKKGECK

>member
-1 MMLTMANS
+1 MAS
-9 KLIPF
+9 GKLMPF
-14 DFAYC
+14 DFTYC
-19 SDKAKVF
+19 SDKSKVF

-84 PDEYYQPTIYTV
+84 LDEYYQPTIYTV
-96 ANPALNL
+96 ANPALNI
-103 SKSYKIGEDCVYCKN
+103 SKSYKIGEDCVYCRN
-118 DYDAIGLVPL
+118 DFDAVGLVPL

-232 EALSGQELSLN
+232 EALSGQEVALN

-261 CDELNEMFGLNVSV
+261 CDELNQMFGLNVSV
-275 DYGSSWHSNV
+275 DYGSTWHSNV

-290 ISEEELGADDSES
+290 ISEEELGADGAES

-330 NDDEESGNDDN
+330 NDEEESGSDDN
-341 DNTSSDSD
+341 SNTSSDSD

-355 NCEDDDSGSEPD
+355 NCENDDSGSESD

-372 NDNTSDEDTSKEDES
+372 DDNSPDEDVSEDDES
-387 QSKESE
+387 QS
-393 TDESKTE
+393 E
-400 ESDAEKSEKEEPEK
+400 ESQSE
-414 EEVDTKEVDTEEAD
+414 
-428 TKEVDTKETD
+428 
-438 TKEKSKDKE
+438 E
-447 SETEESNTKET
+447 SETEET
-458 EKEKPENEELEKEKP
+458 
-473 EKEESE
+473 
-479 KDKPEKEEPEK
+479 
-490 EKSEKEEPEKEKP
+490 
-503 EKEKPEK
+503 
-510 EKPEKEKSE
+510 
-519 KGKPEKEKSEKEE
+519 EKEE
-532 VDAEDKPKDKESE
+532 VDAGDEPKDEE
-545 QENKEQE
+545 QEPENEEQE
-552 PSSEVSDDSE
+552 PSPEESDDSE
-562 DDDKKKKGEKK
+562 DDEKKKKGECK

>member
-1 MMLTMANS
+1 MAS
-9 KLIPF
+9 GKLMPF
-14 DFAYC
+14 DFTYC
-19 SDKAKVF
+19 SDKSKVF

-84 PDEYYQPTIYTV
+84 LDEYYQPTIYTV
-96 ANPALNL
+96 ANPALGL
-103 SKSYKIGEDCVYCKN
+103 SKSFKIGEDCVYCRN
-118 DYDAIGLVPL
+118 DFDAVGLVPL

-232 EALSGQELSLN
+232 EALSGQEVALN

-261 CDELNEMFGLNVSV
+261 CDELNQMFGLNVSV
-275 DYGSSWHSNV
+275 DYGSTWHSNV

-290 ISEEELGADDSES
+290 ISEEELGADGTES

-330 NDDEESGNDDN
+330 NDEEESGSDDN
-341 DNTSSDSD
+341 SDTSSDSD

-355 NCEDDDSGSEPD
+355 NCEDDDNGSESD

-372 NDNTSDEDTSKEDES
+372 DDNSPDEDVSEDDES
-387 QSKESE
+387 QSEESQSEESQSEESE
-393 TDESKTE
+393 TED
-400 ESDAEKSEKEEPEK
+400 SEKEEPQ
-414 EEVDTKEVDTEEAD
+414 
-428 TKEVDTKETD
+428 
-438 TKEKSKDKE
+438 
-447 SETEESNTKET
+447 
-458 EKEKPENEELEKEKP
+458 
-473 EKEESE
+473 
-479 KDKPEKEEPEK
+479 
-490 EKSEKEEPEKEKP
+490 
-503 EKEKPEK
+503 
-510 EKPEKEKSE
+510 
-519 KGKPEKEKSEKEE
+519 KEE
-532 VDAEDKPKDKESE
+532 VDAEDEPKDEESE
-545 QENKEQE
+545 PKDEEQE
-552 PSSEVSDDSE
+552 PSPEESDDSE
-562 DDDKKKKGEKK
+562 DDEKKKKGECK